1 MNRPDPGT
9 RIRLIGL
16 LTFLVLACSG
26 GDAAE
31 PAMSLAEGRWIG
43 SITGDAQEG
52 TLEWTLSDSRGEIQG
67 TGTLST
73 ATASVPLTIEGSYS
87 PPNLSLSIQPEG
99 FENITFAGTVS
110 ESTIKGRMTGAG
122 LINRTVTLERR

>member
-1 MNRPDPGT
+1 MSRPDSGT

-16 LTFLVLACSG
+16 LTFLVLACV
-26 GDAAE
+26 GDATE
-31 PAMSLAEGRWIG
+31 PAMTLVEGRWIG

-52 TLEWTLSDSRGEIQG
+52 TLEWTLSDNRGEIHG
-67 TGTLST
+67 TGTLRT
-73 ATASVPLTIEGSYS
+73 ATASVPLSIEGSYS
-87 PPNLSLSIQPEG
+87 PPNLSLGIQPQG

-110 ESTIKGRMTGAG
+110 ERTIKGRMTGAG

>member
-1 MNRPDPGT
+1 MNRPDPCT

-52 TLEWTLSDSRGEIQG
+52 TLEWTLSDSRGDIHG
-67 TGTLST
+67 TGTLTT

-87 PPNLSLSIQPEG
+87 PPNLSLRIQPDG
-99 FENITFAGTVS
+99 FENITFAGTVN
-110 ESTIKGRMTGAG
+110 ERTIKGRLTGAG
-122 LINRTVTLERR
+122 LINRTVTLDRR